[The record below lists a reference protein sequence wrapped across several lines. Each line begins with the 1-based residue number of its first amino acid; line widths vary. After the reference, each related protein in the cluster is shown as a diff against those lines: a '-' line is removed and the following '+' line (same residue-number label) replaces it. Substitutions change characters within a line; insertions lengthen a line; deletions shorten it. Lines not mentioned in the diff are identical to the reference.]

1 MIELYNS
8 AHVHVASLEKV
19 DGQHVRRTLSDGDE
33 NLEFSYPRKAAAEA
47 EIKTEGYVRTERQEY
62 VIKSVDRKT
71 RATMTSVAAALNIE
85 ALEGAVFL
93 NGFETV
99 EKTIQEC
106 MELALAD
113 TGWRCS
119 VAEGITK
126 RRTIRAEDDTTA
138 WEIVKDVVSTYKVE
152 IRIETLEKCLYFS
165 TKRGQ
170 DKGVYFYERLNL
182 RSLGVKESSYG
193 FFTKIIPIGKD
204 GLHLWVGEKDYIEN
218 HQYSPKTITAIWRD
232 ERYTNTT
239 SLYDDAV
246 ARLEEASRPVMAY
259 TGDVVDLAKQ
269 SEKYAVLD
277 YDLGDTVILA
287 SESIGVWIK
296 QRIVQLD
303 EYAGHPEKNKAEFS
317 NVPQTFAQLQKS
329 GDDIAK
335 KEAIRV
341 ASKTIREQLTNT
353 YYTKEEVETA
363 IRAMS
368 DAIELEVSKSYV
380 TKGEGEEYAA
390 AAKKAAEEAGKAAEA
405 AANEHTDSVL
415 LAYSTTE
422 EMDAAIKVAT
432 DAIDLAISQKYA
444 TTELVAKKVD
454 EVQGKADQA
463 AADAAAAQGAANQ
476 AKVDA
481 DAAAKKAAAAQTAAD
496 KAAEDAAA
504 AGENAAADAA
514 AKAEAA
520 KQAAIE
526 AAAAQSAADAAAAEA
541 AAKEAAAKDAA
552 KKAEDAAA
560 AAKKYTDDCLVDY
573 STTKEM
579 DAAIKVA
586 KDAID
591 LSVSEKYATIEK
603 VDESVKMIQT
613 AAADAAQKA
622 KDAQAASDAANTAAA
637 DAAQKAKDAQAAA
650 DKATKDAAAA
660 EENAAE
666 DAAAKAEAAKQ
677 AAIEAAA
684 AQSAAD
690 AAAAEAAAKEAAAK
704 DAAKKAEDAAADA
717 KNYTDGRLVEY
728 STTTEMK
735 ATILAMRDEI
745 ELSVSKTVTEGLAT
759 KEEMD
764 AALKLLSDE
773 MTLKFTQ
780 TNQTIEGV
788 DSDLQEKFRTITK
801 YFTFDINGLTIGE
814 VDNPNKVI
822 IDSDMISIMV
832 NGVPVQQFDAMGR
845 ALTPELMITK
855 SLTLLGYQI
864 EKDENG
870 NVNCGYVEEK

>member
-1 MIELYNS
+1 
-8 AHVHVASLEKV
+8 
-19 DGQHVRRTLSDGDE
+19 
-33 NLEFSYPRKAAAEA
+33 
-47 EIKTEGYVRTERQEY
+47 
-62 VIKSVDRKT
+62 
-71 RATMTSVAAALNIE
+71 
-85 ALEGAVFL
+85 
-93 NGFETV
+93 
-99 EKTIQEC
+99 

-259 TGDVVDLAKQ
+259 TGDVVDLAKP

-329 GDDIAK
+329 GDDLAK

-353 YYTKEEVETA
+353 YYTKEEVQTA

-390 AAKKAAEEAGKAAEA
+390 AAKKAAEEAGKAAEN

-444 TTELVAKKVD
+444 TTELVEKKVG

-463 AADAAAAQGAANQ
+463 AADAAAAQGAADQ

-481 DAAAKKAAAAQTAAD
+481 DAAAKKAADAQTAAD

-504 AGENAAADAA
+504 AEENAAADAA
-514 AKAEAA
+514 VKAEAA
-520 KQAAIE
+520 KQAAI
-526 AAAAQSAADAAAAEA
+526 A
-541 AAKEAAAKDAA
+541 
-552 KKAEDAAA
+552 
-560 AAKKYTDDCLVDY
+560 
-573 STTKEM
+573 
-579 DAAIKVA
+579 
-586 KDAID
+586 
-591 LSVSEKYATIEK
+591 
-603 VDESVKMIQT
+603 
-613 AAADAAQKA
+613 
-622 KDAQAASDAANTAAA
+622 
-637 DAAQKAKDAQAAA
+637 
-650 DKATKDAAAA
+650 
-660 EENAAE
+660 
-666 DAAAKAEAAKQ
+666 
-677 AAIEAAA
+677 AAA

-864 EKDENG
+864 VKDENG
-870 NVNCGYVEEK
+870 NVNCGYVEEG

>member
-19 DGQHVRRTLSDGDE
+19 NGQHVRRTLSDGDE
-33 NLEFSYPRKAAAEA
+33 SLEFSYPRKAASEA

-85 ALEGAVFL
+85 ALEGTVFL

-119 VAEGITK
+119 VAADITK

-138 WEIVKDVVSTYKVE
+138 WEIIKDVVSTYKVE

-193 FFTKIIPIGKD
+193 FFTKIIPIGKN

-239 SLYDDAV
+239 SLYNDAV

-329 GDDIAK
+329 GDDLAK

-353 YYTKEEVETA
+353 YYTREEVETA

-432 DAIDLAISQKYA
+432 DAINLSVSEKYA
-444 TTELVAKKVD
+444 TTELVEEKVG

-463 AADAAAAQGAANQ
+463 AADAAAAQGTADQ
-476 AKVDA
+476 AKADA
-481 DAAAKKAAAAQTAAD
+481 DVAAKKAAAAKTAAD

-504 AGENAAADAA
+504 AEENAAADAE

-526 AAAAQSAADAAAAEA
+526 AAAAQSAADAATAEA
-541 AAKEAAAKDAA
+541 AAKEAAAKDA
-552 KKAEDAAA
+552 
-560 AAKKYTDDCLVDY
+560 T
-573 STTKEM
+573 
-579 DAAIKVA
+579 
-586 KDAID
+586 
-591 LSVSEKYATIEK
+591 
-603 VDESVKMIQT
+603 
-613 AAADAAQKA
+613 QKA
-622 KDAQAASDAANTAAA
+622 KS
-637 DAAQKAKDAQAAA
+637 
-650 DKATKDAAAA
+650 
-660 EENAAE
+660 
-666 DAAAKAEAAKQ
+666 
-677 AAIEAAA
+677 
-684 AQSAAD
+684 
-690 AAAAEAAAKEAAAK
+690 
-704 DAAKKAEDAAADA
+704 AAADA
-717 KNYTDGRLVEY
+717 KNYTDGRLVSY
-728 STTTEMK
+728 TTKAEMRS
-735 ATILAMRDEI
+735 AIEMTTQEI
-745 ELSVSKTVTEGLAT
+745 DLSVSSKVEEKAVT
-759 KEEMD
+759 KEEL
-764 AALKLLSDE
+764 AAKLQIMSNEISMNFTSTKTEIQGVNGDMENRFEQLRKYMKFSGE
-773 MTLKFTQ
+773 TALTLGTG
-780 TNQTIEGV
+780 EGA
-788 DSDLQEKFRTITK
+788 
-801 YFTFDINGLTIGE
+801 LTLELDPEDG
-814 VDNPNKVI
+814 I
-822 IDSDMISIMV
+822 IFSK
-832 NGVPVQQFDAMGR
+832 NGVPFGR
-845 ALTPELMITK
+845 WDGVDFHTGNIIIDVNEKAQLGIFAYIPRSDGSLMFLKVSGNNVGEEDEEYEEFVPTPGRNNEA
-855 SLTLLGYQI
+855 
-864 EKDENG
+864 ENG
-870 NVNCGYVEEK
+870 

>member
-85 ALEGAVFL
+85 ALEGTVFL

-106 MELALAD
+106 MELALAN

-119 VAEGITK
+119 VAADISK
-126 RRTIRAEDDTTA
+126 RRTIRAEDDTTV

-317 NVPQTFAQLQKS
+317 NVPQTFAQIQKS
-329 GDDIAK
+329 GDDLAK

-353 YYTKEEVETA
+353 YYTKEEVQTA

-390 AAKKAAEEAGKAAEA
+390 AAKKAAEEAGKAAEN

-432 DAIDLAISQKYA
+432 DAIDL
-444 TTELVAKKVD
+444 
-454 EVQGKADQA
+454 
-463 AADAAAAQGAANQ
+463 
-476 AKVDA
+476 
-481 DAAAKKAAAAQTAAD
+481 
-496 KAAEDAAA
+496 
-504 AGENAAADAA
+504 
-514 AKAEAA
+514 
-520 KQAAIE
+520 
-526 AAAAQSAADAAAAEA
+526 
-541 AAKEAAAKDAA
+541 
-552 KKAEDAAA
+552 
-560 AAKKYTDDCLVDY
+560 
-573 STTKEM
+573 
-579 DAAIKVA
+579 
-586 KDAID
+586 
-591 LSVSEKYATIEK
+591 SVSEKYATIEK

-613 AAADAAQKA
+613 AAAAAAQKA
-622 KDAQAASDAANTAAA
+622 KDAQDASNAANTAAA
-637 DAAQKAKDAQAAA
+637 EAAQKAKDAQAAA
-650 DKATKDAAAA
+650 DKAAKDAAAA

-677 AAIEAAA
+677 AAIAAAA

-728 STTTEMK
+728 STKTEMK

-780 TNQTIEGV
+780 TNQMVESV

-822 IDSDMISIMV
+822 IDNDMISIMV

-870 NVNCGYVEEK
+870 NVNCGYIEEK

>member
-33 NLEFSYPRKAAAEA
+33 NLEFSYPRKAAAEV

-85 ALEGAVFL
+85 ALEGTVFL

-329 GDDIAK
+329 GDDLAK

-353 YYTKEEVETA
+353 YYTKEEVQTA

-390 AAKKAAEEAGKAAEA
+390 AAKKAAEEAGKAAEN

-444 TTELVAKKVD
+444 TTEMVEKKVG

-463 AADAAAAQGAANQ
+463 AADAAAAQGAADQ

-481 DAAAKKAAAAQTAAD
+481 DAAAKKAAD
-496 KAAEDAAA
+496 
-504 AGENAAADAA
+504 
-514 AKAEAA
+514 
-520 KQAAIE
+520 
-526 AAAAQSAADAAAAEA
+526 AQSAADAAAAEA

-573 STTKEM
+573 STTTEM

-603 VDESVKMIQT
+603 VNESVKMIQK
-613 AAADAAQKA
+613 AADDAAQKA
-622 KDAQAASDAANTAAA
+622 KDAQAASDAANTAAS

-650 DKATKDAAAA
+650 DKAAKDAAAA

-684 AQSAAD
+684 AQS
-690 AAAAEAAAKEAAAK
+690 
-704 DAAKKAEDAAADA
+704 AADA

-864 EKDENG
+864 VKDGNG
-870 NVNCGYVEEK
+870 NVNCGYVEEG